1 MKLLFLAFN
10 PNGLRGLCDVTSN
23 NLTLKGQP
31 TNAVQGCEMADA
43 NSDLKGFYKWDNDWP
58 AKKMSHVL
66 YIAYLRIPIYFL

>member
-10 PNGLRGLCDVTSN
+10 PNSLRGLCDVTSN

-43 NSDLKGFYKWDNDWP
+43 NSDLKGFTNVIVIGQPKNVTCT
-58 AKKMSHVL
+58 STT
-66 YIAYLRIPIYFL
+66 